1 MERIEVAMQ
10 LHRSFSSLNET
21 YGSFATF
28 NNKYGPMGYPPLKS
42 FFFGVGTLHKV
53 KVGEPP
59 KEKTFC
65 YAAELYAASCW
76 QAKATN
82 YFPEWR
88 VSLMYFKKVR
98 DAINFFFYETQ
109 LDWGEKYSHGK
120 KEQVGKTVFEA
131 CYPQVEFMGQMPR
144 FLTQEKKVFADYL
157 NEVYEDLFLVL
168 NNLNAG
174 RSGGDR
180 HTCAGYFLS

>member
-1 MERIEVAMQ
+1 MCKCRIWEKRRQVGMLRFEPSRPWIIGRNKFQSGMERIEVAMQ

-88 VSLMYFKKVR
+88 VSCIYP
-98 DAINFFFYETQ
+98 YQ
-109 LDWGEKYSHGK
+109 HHGGPGGTRRA
-120 KEQVGKTVFEA
+120 EGRRFGVCASAFCCGTRVF
-131 CYPQVEFMGQMPR
+131 
-144 FLTQEKKVFADYL
+144 
-157 NEVYEDLFLVL
+157 
-168 NNLNAG
+168 
-174 RSGGDR
+174 
-180 HTCAGYFLS
+180 